1 MTDITA
7 LLQPLQSCMTQTTL
21 RRLGHI
27 IMAMLAMTGR
37 VTMLGLARWAGP
49 GGSYRSVQR
58 FFYTVLPWGQ
68 MFWQFFYHHLWQ
80 PQEVYLL
87 AGDES
92 VVSKAG
98 KKTFGL
104 DRFFSSLLQRTVP
117 GLSFFTLSL
126 ISVGERRS
134 FPLWVEQVVRSVE
147 EKAACQARKEAKKK
161 HSAAPRRRPGR
172 PKGSRNKNK
181 ADVPFSPEL
190 QRVQKMIQSLQ
201 QLIVDALGLT
211 YLVLDGHFGHHPA
224 LQMVRQC
231 GLQLISKLRANAALY
246 FPYTGPYQ
254 GRGRRRQFGSR
265 VDYRHLP
272 ESLLKATTVA
282 GEIETRIYQ
291 AHLRH
296 HGFDQLLNVVI
307 LLRSN
312 QRTGA
317 WAHVL
322 LFSSDLALP
331 WDKLVD
337 YYGLRFQI
345 EFNFRDAK
353 QFWGL
358 EDFMNVTQIA
368 VSNAANLALF
378 MSNVSQVLI
387 APFRQQDAEFSI
399 LDLKAHYRGY
409 RYAIEMIKTLP
420 QKPDDNFISRTF
432 RQIAALGSIHP
443 IKAALSSP

>member
-7 LLQPLQSCMTQTTL
+7 LLQPIQGCVTRTTL
-21 RRLGHI
+21 RRLGRI

-68 MFWQFFYHHLWQ
+68 IFWQFFCHHLWQ

-117 GLSFFTLSL
+117 SLSFFVLSL

-134 FPLWVEQVVRSVE
+134 FPLWVEQVVRSPE
-147 EKAACQARKEAKKK
+147 EKAACRARKEAKQKR
-161 HSAAPRRRPGR
+161 SAAPRRRPGR

-181 ADVPFSPEL
+181 ADIPLSAEL
-190 QRVQKMIQSLQ
+190 QRVQKMVQSLQ
-201 QLIVDALGLT
+201 QLVVDTLGLT
-211 YLVLDGHFGHHPA
+211 YLVLDGHFGHQPA
-224 LQMVRQC
+224 LQMARQC

-254 GRGRRRQFGSR
+254 GRGRRRLFGSR

-272 ESLLKATTVA
+272 DSYLKATTVE
-282 GEIETRIYQ
+282 GEIETRTYQ
-291 AHLRH
+291 AQLRH
-296 HGFDQLLNVVI
+296 HQFEQLLNVVI
-307 LLRSN
+307 LLRTN
-312 QRTGA
+312 LRTGA
-317 WAHVL
+317 WAW
-322 LFSSDLALP
+322 P
-331 WDKLVD
+331 CC
-337 YYGLRFQI
+337 
-345 EFNFRDAK
+345 
-353 QFWGL
+353 
-358 EDFMNVTQIA
+358 
-368 VSNAANLALF
+368 
-378 MSNVSQVLI
+378 
-387 APFRQQDAEFSI
+387 
-399 LDLKAHYRGY
+399 
-409 RYAIEMIKTLP
+409 
-420 QKPDDNFISRTF
+420 
-432 RQIAALGSIHP
+432 
-443 IKAALSSP
+443 SSPAIWPCPGTSWWTITA